1 MSQAASVGDIESFIT
16 LLRSAC
22 SDDAVYQRLERL
34 LSLPDERRRALVQKW
49 VNDLVVERAPADFI
63 RAIACLL
70 DDQVAEKAYEVIY
83 RCEHPAPPRG
93 LLWVSGVTAAGVLA
107 LVGWK
112 LFAEP
117 RILLT
122 SAVVE

>member
-1 MSQAASVGDIESFIT
+1 MADSSLPASVGDIDSFIT

-22 SDDAVYQRLERL
+22 SDDLVYQRLEKL
-34 LSLPDERRRALVQKW
+34 LSLPDDRRRALIQKW
-49 VNDLVVERAPADFI
+49 VGDLVVQRAPVEFI

-83 RCEHPAPPRG
+83 RCEHPPRPIAA
-93 LLWVSGVTAAGVLA
+93 LWVGGAVAAATAA

-112 LFAEP
+112 LFA
-117 RILLT
+117 
-122 SAVVE
+122 

>member
-1 MSQAASVGDIESFIT
+1 MGQATPAASVGDIESFIT

-22 SDDAVYQRLERL
+22 SDDDVYQKLERL
-34 LSLPDERRRALVQKW
+34 LAMPDEKRRALVQKW
-49 VNDLVVERAPADFI
+49 VEDLVVQRAPTDFI

-83 RCEHPAPPRG
+83 RCEHPPLPPVG
-93 LLWVSGVTAAGVLA
+93 ALWVGGIAAASVAA

-112 LFAEP
+112 LFA
-117 RILLT
+117 
-122 SAVVE
+122 

>member
-1 MSQAASVGDIESFIT
+1 MAHATAPQSVGDIDSFIT

-22 SDDAVYQRLERL
+22 SDDDVYGRLERL

-49 VNDLVVERAPADFI
+49 VEDLVVQRAPADFI

-70 DDQVAEKAYEVIY
+70 DDRVAEKAYEVIY
-83 RCEHPAPPRG
+83 RCEHPPRPPRG
-93 LLWVSGVTAAGVLA
+93 ALWTGGVIAASVLA

-112 LFAEP
+112 LFA
-117 RILLT
+117 
-122 SAVVE
+122 

>member
-1 MSQAASVGDIESFIT
+1 MVHADTPTSVGDIESFIT

-22 SDDAVYQRLERL
+22 SDDEVYVRLEKL
-34 LSLPDERRRALVQKW
+34 LSLPDERRRALVHTW
-49 VNDLVVERAPADFI
+49 VGDLVVQRAPTDFI

-83 RCEHPAPPRG
+83 RCEHPPQPPAG
-93 LLWVSGVTAAGVLA
+93 ALWASGIAAASLAA

-112 LFAEP
+112 LFA
-117 RILLT
+117 
-122 SAVVE
+122 